1 MTIGN
6 RPFDLTQDRLPATGN
21 IKKLRLVVYALS
33 ALLFSLCVSAEAQQA
48 AKPPRIGFIMADASG
63 SDPRV
68 EAFRQGLRELSY
80 VEGKNIGV
88 EYRFAE
94 GKEDRLLNLV
104 AELVSLKVE
113 IIVTDGTAVTRA
125 VKNATKTIPIVMASD
140 GDPVGNLFVA
150 SLARPGGNITGL
162 TNLLAGLS
170 GKRLEV
176 LKDAVPGTSRF
187 GIIWNPENPS
197 SITGFKETQVTAQ
210 SLGVQLQ
217 SLEVRGP
224 NDFESAFQAAKK
236 GQAGALTVVSD
247 SVMFA
252 HRTRMLELAAKQR
265 LPTMHTQSL
274 WVQDGGMISYGTYF
288 PDLYRRT
295 TTYVDKIL
303 KGAKPADLPV
313 EQPTKFELVINLKT
327 AKQIGLAIPPNV
339 LARADRVIR

>member
-1 MTIGN
+1 MN
-6 RPFDLTQDRLPATGN
+6 RKIVICLLTT
-21 IKKLRLVVYALS
+21 
-33 ALLFSLCVSAEAQQA
+33 ALLSIVPSVHAQQPV
-48 AKPPRIGFIMADASG
+48 KPPRIGFIMADSSG

-68 EAFRQGLRELSY
+68 DAFRQGLREHGY
-80 VEGKNIGV
+80 VEGKNIAV

-94 GKEDRLLNLV
+94 GKEDRLLKLV
-104 AELVSLKVE
+104 TELVGLKME

-150 SLARPGGNITGL
+150 SLARPGGNVTGL

-170 GKRLEV
+170 GKRLEI

-187 GIIWNPENPS
+187 GIIWNPENPA
-197 SITGFKETQVTAQ
+197 SITGFKETQVVAQ

-217 SLEVRGP
+217 SLEIRGP

-252 HRTRMLELAAKQR
+252 HRTRLLELAAKQR

-288 PDLYRRT
+288 PDLYRRAA
-295 TTYVDKIL
+295 TYVDKIL
-303 KGAKPADLPV
+303 KGAKPGDLPV
-313 EQPTKFELVINLKT
+313 EQPTKFELVINLKA
-327 AKQIGLAIPPNV
+327 AKQIGLTIPQSV
-339 LARADRVIR
+339 LYEADKVIKDAPG

>member
-1 MTIGN
+1 MTVVSSQLSVVGREKKSRRKRMTGKILVWLLATLL
-6 RPFDLTQDRLPATGN
+6 LTT
-21 IKKLRLVVYALS
+21 VY
-33 ALLFSLCVSAEAQQA
+33 AEAQQV

-68 EAFRQGLRELSY
+68 DAFRQGLRELGY
-80 VEGKNIGV
+80 VEEKNIAV

-94 GKEDRLLNLV
+94 GKEDRLLKLV
-104 AELVSLKVE
+104 AELISLKVE
-113 IIVTDGTAVTRA
+113 IIVTDGTVVTRA
-125 VKNATKTIPIVMASD
+125 VRNATKTIPIVMASD

-176 LKDAVPGTSRF
+176 LRDAIPGASRF

-197 SITGFKETQVTAQ
+197 SITGFKETQVAAQ

-224 NDFESAFQAAKK
+224 NDFESAFQVAKK

-252 HRTRMLELAAKQR
+252 HRAQMLELAAKQR

-288 PDLYRRT
+288 PDLYRRAA
-295 TTYVDKIL
+295 TYVDKIL
-303 KGAKPADLPV
+303 KGAKPAELPV

-327 AKQIGLAIPPNV
+327 AKKIGLTIPQSV
-339 LARADRVIR
+339 LYRADKVIK

>member
-1 MTIGN
+1 VI
-6 RPFDLTQDRLPATGN
+6 DRREFISTLAGG
-21 IKKLRLVVYALS
+21 ILVAPLAV
-33 ALLFSLCVSAEAQQA
+33 EAQPA
-48 AKPPRIGFIMADASG
+48 GKPPQIGFIMADSSG

-68 EAFRQGLRELSY
+68 DAFRHGLRELGY

-94 GKEDRLLNLV
+94 GKEDRLLKLV
-104 AELVSLKVE
+104 HELVGLKVE
-113 IIVTDGTAVTRA
+113 VIVTDGTAVTRA

-140 GDPVGNLFVA
+140 GDPVGNRFVG

-176 LKDAVPGTSRF
+176 LRDAIPGTSRF
-187 GIIWNPENPS
+187 GIMWNPENWA
-197 SITGFKETQVTAQ
+197 SITGFKETQVAAH

-224 NDFESAFQAAKK
+224 DDFESAFHAAKK
-236 GQAGALTVVSD
+236 GQVGALTVVSD

-252 HRTRMLELAAKQR
+252 HRKRILDLAAKQR

-288 PDLYRRT
+288 PDLYRRSAA
-295 TTYVDKIL
+295 YVDKIL

-327 AKQIGLAIPPNV
+327 AKALGLTIPQSV
-339 LARADRVIR
+339 LLRADQVIE

>member
-1 MTIGN
+1 MISKILFWLLATVL
-6 RPFDLTQDRLPATGN
+6 LTTAPL
-21 IKKLRLVVYALS
+21 
-33 ALLFSLCVSAEAQQA
+33 AEAQQP
-48 AKPPRIGFIMADASG
+48 AKPPRIGFIMADSSG

-68 EAFRQGLRELSY
+68 DAFHQGLRELGY
-80 VEGKNIGV
+80 VEGKNIAV

-94 GKEDRLLNLV
+94 GKEDRLLKLV
-104 AELVSLKVE
+104 SELVNLKVE

-176 LKDAVPGTSRF
+176 LKEAIPGTSRF

-224 NDFESAFQAAKK
+224 NDFENAFQAAKK
-236 GQAGALTVVSD
+236 EQASAVSVVSD

-252 HRTRMLELAAKQR
+252 HRARILELATKQR

-274 WVQDGGMISYGTYF
+274 WVQDGGMISYGTHF
-288 PDLYRRT
+288 PDLYRRAAT
-295 TTYVDKIL
+295 FVDKIL

-327 AKQIGLAIPPNV
+327 AKQIGLTIPPNV
-339 LARADRVIR
+339 LARADKVIR

>member
-1 MTIGN
+1 LEKDVN
-6 RPFDLTQDRLPATGN
+6 RKSIFCLLITALLPA
-21 IKKLRLVVYALS
+21 V
-33 ALLFSLCVSAEAQQA
+33 FSVEAQQP
-48 AKPPRIGFIMADASG
+48 AKASRIGFIMADASG

-68 EAFRQGLRELSY
+68 DAFRQGLRELGY

-94 GKEDRLLNLV
+94 GKEDRLLKLV
-104 AELVSLKVE
+104 AELVSLNVE

-125 VKNATKTIPIVMASD
+125 VKNATKTIPVVMASD

-170 GKRLEV
+170 GKRLEI
-176 LKDAVPGTSRF
+176 LKDAIPGMSRF

-252 HRTRMLELAAKQR
+252 YRTRLLELAAKQR

-288 PDLYRRT
+288 PDLYRRAA
-295 TTYVDKIL
+295 TYVDKIL

-313 EQPTKFELVINLKT
+313 EQPRKFELVINLKT
-327 AKQIGLAIPPNV
+327 AKQIGLTVPPNV
-339 LARADRVIR
+339 LARADKVIK